1 MLTEERKIMSQ
12 VHLDVEVDEE
22 DEIKA
27 DSRNHQNEETESEDR
42 IDGLHDI
49 SFENKVYF
57 C

>member
-49 SFENKVYF
+49 SFEDKVYF